1 MLNSGFAHRFHRNF
15 LGWTCFCI
23 SRGPI
28 GQGCA
33 CYRHNY
39 VCLPLQ
45 IIVNGQSTVEH
56 QLQLD
61 LRLLNNL
68 ETVQVVRR
76 CDRTT
81 MLFVSFVALSCL
93 CLCFDVDF
101 ATGRRSREKTRSF
114 EVITRFGDHMFAK
127 PGRSYAFDT
136 AALHALCSR
145 ERNADESLIFFYTNR
160 GKSSFRAALRAA
172 KCHAATSVVAEFI
185 AFISVS

>member
-1 MLNSGFAHRFHRNF
+1 MDLLLHQPRLRSHQG
-15 LGWTCFCI
+15 C
-23 SRGPI
+23 GPI
-28 GQGCA
+28 DTIVCA
-33 CYRHNY
+33 FA
-39 VCLPLQ
+39 LQ
-45 IIVNGQSTVEH
+45 IIVNGHSTDQP

-61 LRLLNNL
+61 LRLLNDL

-76 CDRTT
+76 SGRTT

-93 CLCFDVDF
+93 CLCFVVDF
-101 ATGRRSREKTRSF
+101 ATGRRAAREKIRSF

-127 PGRSYAFDT
+127 TGGLYAFDI

-145 ERNADESLIFFYTNR
+145 ERNADESLIFLTQIEAKAVFEP
-160 GKSSFRAALRAA
+160 LRAA